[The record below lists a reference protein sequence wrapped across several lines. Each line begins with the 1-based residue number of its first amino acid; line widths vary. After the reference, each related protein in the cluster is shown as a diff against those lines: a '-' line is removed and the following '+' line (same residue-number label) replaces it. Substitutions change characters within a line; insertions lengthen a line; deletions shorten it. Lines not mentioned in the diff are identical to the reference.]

1 MRLPGPSGRRP
12 LLLVLLLPLLAA
24 AATAASAAGPSPSQ
38 AVEVAAI
45 PGRPAG

>member
-24 AATAASAAGPSPSQ
+24 AATAASAARPSQ
-38 AVEVAAI
+38 AVEVAVI

>member
-12 LLLVLLLPLLAA
+12 LLLVLLLSLLAA
-24 AATAASAAGPSPSQ
+24 AASAAHAAGPSPSQ
-38 AVEVAAI
+38 AVEVAVI